1 MTDIN
6 TELERIADET
16 LGNPLE
22 EAQGSLDSKGDPRAA
37 MKGAA
42 PAQKEAKIA
51 GGTPGGE
58 VQDMGPAVVSPEA
71 KSDPGDAASK
81 KAKKASPPQT
91 KSSDASPTPMGDG
104 SGEMKVG
111 TR

>member
-22 EAQGSLDSKGDPRAA
+22 EAQGSLDSKGDPRAP

-42 PAQKEAKIA
+42 AC
-51 GGTPGGE
+51 
-58 VQDMGPAVVSPEA
+58 PER
-71 KSDPGDAASK
+71 S
-81 KAKKASPPQT
+81 QNCWWN
-91 KSSDASPTPMGDG
+91 
-104 SGEMKVG
+104 SGW
-111 TR
+111 

>member
-22 EAQGSLDSKGDPRAA
+22 EAQDNLDSKGNPRAPT
-37 MKGAA
+37 KGAA

-81 KAKKASPPQT
+81 KAKKS
-91 KSSDASPTPMGDG
+91 
-104 SGEMKVG
+104 
-111 TR
+111 